1 MKRPQV
7 IFFDAVGTLFG
18 VRGSV
23 GEVYRQLA
31 EQHGVTVDATLV
43 DQAFYQSFKA
53 AQPCTFP
60 DADKSEVQ
68 RLEYQWW
75 ETIAE
80 ATFEQIGVLE
90 QFKNFPQ
97 FFSDLY
103 AHFETAEPWFI
114 YNDTLP
120 TLERLRNLNIPLGV
134 LSNFDSRLYLVLK
147 ALGLFDYF
155 SSITISTEVG
165 VAKPDPQIFAIAL
178 EKHKCPAASAWH
190 IGDSVIEDY
199 EAANAA
205 GLRGVLVK
213 RQPA

>member
-31 EQHGVTVDATLV
+31 EQHGVILDAIQVDR
-43 DQAFYQSFKA
+43 AFYHCFKA
-53 AQPCTFP
+53 ASPCAFP
-60 DADKSEVQ
+60 NVDRSEIQ

-80 ATFEQIGVLE
+80 ATFEQVGVLD
-90 QFKNFPQ
+90 QFPDFPQ

-103 AHFETAEPWFI
+103 AHFETAAPWFI

-120 TLERLRNLNIPLGV
+120 TLDRLRKLNIPLGV

-155 SSITISTEVG
+155 SSITISTEAG
-165 VAKPDPQIFAIAL
+165 YAKPDPQIFAIAL
-178 EKHKCPAASAWH
+178 EKHSCPASSAWH
-190 IGDSVIEDY
+190 IGDSLKEDY
-199 EAANAA
+199 EAAKAA
-205 GLRGVLVK
+205 GLRGVLVQ
-213 RQPA
+213 RDR

>member
-31 EQHGVTVDATLV
+31 ATHGVIIDATQV
-43 DQAFYQSFKA
+43 DLAFYHCFKA
-53 AQPCTFP
+53 ASPCAFP
-60 DADKSEVQ
+60 SVDRSEIQ

-80 ATFEQIGVLE
+80 ATFEQIGVLN
-90 QFKNFPQ
+90 QFQDFPQ

-120 TLERLRNLNIPLGV
+120 TLDRLRKLNIPLGV

-155 SSITISTEVG
+155 SSITISTEAG
-165 VAKPDPQIFAIAL
+165 YAKPDPQIFAIAL
-178 EKHKCPAASAWH
+178 EKHNCPASAAWH
-190 IGDSVIEDY
+190 IGDSPKEDY
-199 EAANAA
+199 EAAKAA
-205 GLRGVLVK
+205 GLRGVLVQRDSK
-213 RQPA
+213 